1 VQWHAGNVSRWQR
14 EQTIASKL
22 LDAFESGIDEEG
34 RAFFTKNAREAPPFR
49 AGRKGRGPA
58 GATAEPFGGVEAP
71 AFRPG
76 RTSTGIFHVY
86 SQHGH
91 LYEAVKLRFVYPPTF
106 PTRGQPPSV
115 YLESHRGR
123 WEKGSKSHIEPDWR
137 LCLFV
142 PGESGID
149 FTHPDS
155 LNELF
160 AVLHTYLV
168 KQRVFQRRLV
178 RQRLIGEPAHWP
190 GEERSHGIAGIR
202 EAIYTMGKIGRN
214 APCPCGSGVKYKRC
228 CLDKMT

>member
-1 VQWHAGNVSRWQR
+1 MQWHERNVSRWQR
-14 EQTIASKL
+14 EKTLASKL

-34 RAFFTKNAREAPPFR
+34 RAFFT
-49 AGRKGRGPA
+49 
-58 GATAEPFGGVEAP
+58 
-71 AFRPG
+71 
-76 RTSTGIFHVY
+76 GIFHVY

-91 LYEAVKLRFVYPPTF
+91 LYDAVTLRFVYPPMF

-115 YLESHRGR
+115 YLESHWGR
-123 WEKGSKSHIEPDWR
+123 WEKCRNSHIEPDWR

-168 KQRVFQRRLV
+168 KQHIFQRRLV
-178 RQRLIGEPAHWP
+178 RQRLIGGPVHWP

-202 EAIYTMGKIGRN
+202 EAMCAMGKIGRN
-214 APCPCGSGVKYKRC
+214 APCPCGSGVKYKWC
-228 CLDKMT
+228 CLDEMT